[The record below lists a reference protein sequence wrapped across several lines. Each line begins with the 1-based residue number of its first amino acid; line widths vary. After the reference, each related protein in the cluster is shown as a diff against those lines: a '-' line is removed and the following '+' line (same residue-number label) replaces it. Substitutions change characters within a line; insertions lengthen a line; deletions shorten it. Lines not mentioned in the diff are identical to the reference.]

1 MMILLAKFSNK
12 DFYLSVVKELHFD
25 LGPSKVYDRLSRL
38 KPSIRKMLDLPGL
51 RSLLPVARQAASLTE
66 PAGRISYRAEPSHV
80 TGDLQNVITVL
91 SANLYHDWPRHRQL
105 QQRLEAFSQ
114 LIETEGVDVALL
126 QEVSRTQ
133 SFRADSWL
141 SERLGMAYVYSR
153 ANGHEQGIG
162 FEEGLAI
169 YSRFPLTSPILT
181 ELKPV
186 MPFTRRVGLG
196 ANVETPQH
204 SLPVFSVHLGVVPGQ
219 NSNQL
224 KQLRRWIASCVGHEA
239 ALIGGDFNTHEN
251 SPQLAQTRG
260 DWVDTFRHL
269 HPAADGVTHEI
280 RWPWGRS
287 WRRRL
292 DYLFLKP
299 GVKRWQV
306 LNARH
311 IDAPGGPH
319 SDHRA
324 VLAQLAFF
332 D

>member
-1 MMILLAKFSNK
+1 
-12 DFYLSVVKELHFD
+12 LSIVEELHFD
-25 LGPSKVYDRLSRL
+25 LGQSNLYQHIHRLR
-38 KPSIRKMLDLPGL
+38 PSIRKLLDLPGL
-51 RSLLPVARQAASLTE
+51 RGLLPVVRQAASITE
-66 PAGRISYRAEPSHV
+66 PGGKISYRARPAYLN
-80 TGDLQNVITVL
+80 GDRGAVITVL
-91 SANLYHDWPRHRQL
+91 SANLYHDWPRHRKL
-105 QQRLEAFSQ
+105 QQRLEALSQ
-114 LIETEGVDVALL
+114 LIEMERVDVALL

-133 SFRADSWL
+133 AFRADDWL
-141 SERLGMAYVYSR
+141 SQRLGMAYVYSR

-162 FEEGLAI
+162 FEEGPAI
-169 YSRFPLTSPILT
+169 YSRFPLSSPTLT

-186 MPFTRRVGLG
+186 FPFTRRMGLG
-196 ANVETPQH
+196 VNVETPQG

-224 KQLRRWIASCVGHEA
+224 KQLQEWIVSQAGSQA

-251 SPQLAQTRG
+251 SPQIAQIRG

-299 GVKRWQV
+299 GSQQWQV
-306 LNARH
+306 LHARH
-311 IDAPGGPH
+311 LDAPGGPH

-324 VLAQLAFF
+324 VLTRLAFCE
-332 D
+332 